1 MSLSFRLLDCTFAKP
16 CQYFIS
22 LQLDDHKKRLRT
34 KVSDETAKPAFDQ
47 VFDLGDFEEDFAELT
62 GATRRLTLDAFV
74 VLGSA
79 RRRPRAE
86 RGLRRPAGPARSGA
100 ADGGGGGGAGAGVAA
115 TRPAALAGP
124 DGAASWNEIVVLE
137 APREPRDG
145 EALVL
150 ELVDGAG
157 RGPRRRAAPLAAL
170 APFNGYTFEAPLAF
184 AAGAAPPGAVVA
196 VVQLADADAAEALV
210 HNTNTPFPTAAP
222 PGAPGAPPFAHR
234 KPTLSAPVE
243 DGRAAWDDRVVFP
256 VGALD
261 GAAPVHGDLAT
272 YPAAL
277 DRAAPSSSS
286 TARRAAGPPRRF
298 LGACALPVARA
309 RARARGRRRPPARVG
324 AFAARADVETRGASA
339 SAGKETPRT
348 AATPP
353 VAAAARRAATPDAA
367 LSTST
372 DWEPRRARG
381 AATARRTRAR
391 FADDVAQKQLAI
403 QRLVGEL
410 EARGAALRTCGGEI
424 DALRRRGAALEA
436 DKGALAAQIAAAADA
451 KDREWRGLE
460 RLLADGGDLERF
472 DGAGAATKTPRSGA
486 PTTRRE
492 RKLGDAEARHAHL
505 QRAHTAQS
513 AFIQKLQADRA
524 KVDAYKTTI
533 AMQEQVIAKLEHV
546 VTAKLK
552 EIVDRRQAELAL
564 KRDEPP
570 VVAPDPATERKLAAA
585 LDEKRGLEFLVEAK
599 DQRVKVLEDQLLVK
613 ASEAAQEIAK
623 LNLKIFELEVQQSDT
638 LGRAAPR

>member
-74 VLGSA
+74 VLG
-79 RRRPRAE
+79 RE
-86 RGLRRPAGPARSGA
+86 GA
-100 ADGGGGGGAGAGVAA
+100 SSTHQLLGTASVAL
-115 TRPAALAGP
+115 PAAP
-124 DGAASWNEIVVLE
+124 AS
-137 APREPRDG
+137 
-145 EALVL
+145 
-150 ELVDGAG
+150 
-157 RGPRRRAAPLAAL
+157 
-170 APFNGYTFEAPLAF
+170 
-184 AAGAAPPGAVVA
+184 PGASPPRV
-196 VVQLADADAAEALV
+196 EH
-210 HNTNTPFPTAAP
+210 HNLTFTRKETKTN
-222 PGAPGAPPFAHR
+222 GEI
-234 KPTLSAPVE
+234 PVGRFRLE
-243 DGRAAWDDRVVFP
+243 IADGRAAWDDRVVFP

-277 DRAAPSSSS
+277 DRARRPSLRP
-286 TARRAAGPPRRF
+286 TALTLALRARR
-298 LGACALPVARA
+298 GASSARA
-309 RARARGRRRPPARVG
+309 RCPSRARGAPARAAVVGPDGARVG
-324 AFAARADVETRGASA
+324 AFAARVVVETREGLGGAP
-339 SAGKETPRT
+339 GKETPRT

-372 DWEPRRARG
+372 DWEPPPGPRSGDGAPDARAR
-381 AATARRTRAR
+381 ARRRR
-391 FADDVAQKQLAI
+391 VAQKQLAI

-436 DKGALAAQIAAAADA
+436 DKGALAAQIAAAAEA

-472 DGAGAATKTPRSGA
+472 DGAGAATKFQILAHLCTSLRDENA
-486 PTTRRE
+486 ALRRADEDRAAAE